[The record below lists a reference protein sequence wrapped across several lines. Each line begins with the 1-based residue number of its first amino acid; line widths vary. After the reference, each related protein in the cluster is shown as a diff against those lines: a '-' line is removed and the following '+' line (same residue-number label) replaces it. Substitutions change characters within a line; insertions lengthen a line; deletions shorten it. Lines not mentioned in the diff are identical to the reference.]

1 MKQLKIVFMGT
12 PEFAVPMLDVLVKS
26 THQVIGVITALDKP
40 AGRGMQLVESDVK
53 KYAVGHNLHI
63 LQPEKLKNPGFIAEL
78 KALNADLFVVVAFRM
93 LPEIVWSMPPLGTI
107 NLHASLLPQYRGA
120 APINWAMIN
129 GEKETGVTTFF
140 IQQEIDTGKII
151 YQEKIAIRDDENV
164 GELYHELMELGAKV
178 LGKTADAIA
187 AGDYPQIPQDHIT
200 EIKHA
205 PKIFKET
212 CKIDWNKD
220 VEYIYNFIRGL
231 SPYPGAYTI
240 FDDKVL
246 KIFKATRHKTSNHVY
261 PSGTIATDGKDK
273 FRFYAADGYIDIEE
287 CQIEGKKRIG
297 IKDFLPRFAST
308 KLPVGVVRL

>member
-26 THQVIGVITALDKP
+26 THQVVGVITAPDKP

-53 KYAVGHNLHI
+53 KYAVGHSLKI
-63 LQPEKLKNPGFIAEL
+63 LQPEKLKNPEFIAEL

-93 LPEIVWSMPPLGTI
+93 LPEMVWSMPPMGTI

-164 GELYHELMELGAKV
+164 GELYHELMALGAIV
-178 LGKTADAIA
+178 LAKTVDAIA

-231 SPYPGAYTI
+231 SPYPAAFTTLEG
-240 FDDKVL
+240 
-246 KIFKATRHKTSNHVY
+246 KIFKIYKANRHATSIAQHSPGNV
-261 PSGTIATDGKDK
+261 ATDCKK
-273 FRFYAADGYIDIEE
+273 ILRFYAINGYVDVEE

-297 IKDFLPRFAST
+297 VEDFLRKYAST
-308 KLPVGVVRL
+308 NLPNGMIQL